1 MAVLDT
7 AHRNLYVAC
16 TGDCRAVAGIWEENE
31 DGQGSWRVEVLSED
45 QTGRNPKELI
55 RFLFPGALNTIIVNL
70 SYSFYRLQS
79 EHPPDESDYVVQNGR
94 VLGGL
99 EPTRA
104 FGDAR
109 YKWSRPIQE
118 T

>member
-1 MAVLDT
+1 M
-7 AHRNLYVAC
+7 R
-16 TGDCRAVAGIWEENE
+16 
-31 DGQGSWRVEVLSED
+31 
-45 QTGRNPKELI
+45 
-55 RFLFPGALNTIIVNL
+55 
-70 SYSFYRLQS
+70 S
-79 EHPPDESDYVVQNGR
+79 EHPADESDFVIQNGR

-109 YKWSRPIQE
+109 YKWPNTVQD